1 MKVWSKRVMT
11 AAVVAA
17 VLVVPT
23 RSHAQLRGLARIAG
37 TVSDDGGAPMRGV
50 SVKASVTGRDG
61 VVEVATDEKGAF
73 SVNGVG
79 KGEWHIVFWLSGYA
93 PVGARVTLEAEL
105 ARVPPVSIVLKR
117 LK

>member
-1 MKVWSKRVMT
+1 MKVWSTRVMA
-11 AAVVAA
+11 AAVVAM

-23 RSHAQLRGLARIAG
+23 RSLAQLRGLGRIAG

-50 SVKASVTGRDG
+50 SVKASVTGHDG
-61 VVEVATDEKGAF
+61 VIEATTDEKGAF
-73 SVNGVG
+73 SVNGVA

-93 PVGARVTLEAEL
+93 PVGARVTLEADL
-105 ARVPPVSIVLKR
+105 ARVPPVSIVLKK